1 MVFASSFQGIV
12 CKSRGSQP
20 IMPKIGYARDIG
32 SFELKIKYFDHPT
45 NFDLPTTPISKL
57 PRIFTKLEDRS
68 LSFHSKVDVSAL
80 QNSRNSKTRKF
91 CPRRYPKSPR
101 SLSNSNSRR
110 RYVLSKLTLMS
121 KISSFAQCHHRWI
134 IIPTGQL

>member
-20 IMPKIGYARDIG
+20 IMPKIGYVRGIG

-57 PRIFTKLEDRS
+57 SRNFTKLENRS
-68 LSFHSKVDVSAL
+68 LSFHSKLDVSAL
-80 QNSRNSKTRKF
+80 QNFRNSKARKF

-101 SLSNSNSRR
+101 SLSNSNSA
-110 RYVLSKLTLMS
+110 
-121 KISSFAQCHHRWI
+121 KIRVVKVDSDEQDFELYSVSSRWI
-134 IIPTGQL
+134 LIPTGQL

>member
-20 IMPKIGYARDIG
+20 IMSKIGYARDIG

-80 QNSRNSKTRKF
+80 QNSRNSNTRKF
-91 CPRRYPKSPR
+91 CSRRYPKSPR

-121 KISSFAQCHHRWI
+121 KISSFAQCHHR
-134 IIPTGQL
+134 